1 MPYERFKEEIVE
13 IEREWEGTNIQD
25 LPYATLQTYAELRKM
40 YRAYQGAARRRKA
53 RLG

>member
-13 IEREWEGTNIQD
+13 IESKWEGKTIQD
-25 LPYATLQTYAELRKM
+25 LPYETLQTYAELRKM
-40 YRAYQGAARRRKA
+40 HRAYQGAARRRKE